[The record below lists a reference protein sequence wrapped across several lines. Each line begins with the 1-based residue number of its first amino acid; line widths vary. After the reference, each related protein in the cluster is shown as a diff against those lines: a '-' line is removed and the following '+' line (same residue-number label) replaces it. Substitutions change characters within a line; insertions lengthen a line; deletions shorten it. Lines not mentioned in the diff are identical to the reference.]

1 MACYYMD
8 AIHLSGNVWINCFYA
23 QGKSGKTARVSM
35 RSKGRGSF
43 GTAVYIYVPY
53 IYTKVFNC
61 GLALIR
67 LYMHIYMYIRDVFT
81 FR

>member
-1 MACYYMD
+1 MD
-8 AIHLSGNVWINCFYA
+8 RMPLC
-23 QGKSGKTARVSM
+23 QGKSGKTARVSV

-43 GTAVYIYVPY
+43 GTAVYIYFSY

-67 LYMHIYMYIRDVFT
+67 L
-81 FR
+81 

>member
-1 MACYYMD
+1 MACYCMD

-43 GTAVYIYVPY
+43 GTAVYICPIYIY
-53 IYTKVFNC
+53 IYTKVFNY

-67 LYMHIYMYIRDVFT
+67 L
-81 FR
+81 